1 LSVYALSFF
10 KVPASNIS
18 SIESLLINFFWG
30 GVRIFGKHLRYHG
43 NTFVYVESM
52 KGWGEAVEGV

>member
-10 KVPASNIS
+10 KAPASTIS
-18 SIESLLINFFWG
+18 SIKSLLINFFWG
-30 GVRIFGKHLRYHG
+30 GVRILGKHLGYHG

-52 KGWGEAVEGV
+52 KG